1 MPRKRQTIEAK
12 DKARKAVDL
21 KIAGASWPQ
30 IAEELGMQTEAGP
43 RLLVAR
49 YFESTAQTQF
59 EDMHPILLERGE
71 LLWRR
76 AWNKLNQVQASGSLD
91 DWDKAMRQCVAVLQN
106 LARIS
111 GLGNGPTINV
121 NLTSTED
128 VRRLRDE
135 FAALRG
141 FQTPEI
147 IDCDTMEIQDGNGV
161 EQQVVAIELNGHHN
175 NGFGGHDEVD
185 RNSDV

>member
-1 MPRKRQTIEAK
+1 MSRKRQTIEAK
-12 DKARKAVDL
+12 DRARKAVDL

-76 AWNKLNQVQASGSLD
+76 AWNKLNQVQANGSLE

-135 FAALRG
+135 FAELRG
-141 FQTPEI
+141 FQSPEI
-147 IDCDTMEIQDGNGV
+147 LDCDTIEVQDGNAGDQEV
-161 EQQVVAIELNGHHN
+161 REIELNGYHT
-175 NGFGGHDEVD
+175 NGIERQDDVD